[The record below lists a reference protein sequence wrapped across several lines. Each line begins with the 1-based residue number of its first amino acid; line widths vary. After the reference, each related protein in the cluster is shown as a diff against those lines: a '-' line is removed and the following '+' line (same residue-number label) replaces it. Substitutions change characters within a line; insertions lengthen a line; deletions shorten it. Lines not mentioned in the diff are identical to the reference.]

1 MDNYGSSG
9 AYAAPP
15 CAGCGPGAMPVS
27 PAAPSQGEV
36 DSYSYV
42 NPIQKQLPQTANQ
55 MTSGMQQ
62 PTGSAVASIAPTPTL
77 QDIANYNHMSP
88 AQRQQQQQQL
98 AQAGSQMFVG
108 MPGWQTARNQTTQQV
123 PSQQVTD
130 ASLAPITPTT
140 QVAPISGD
148 SLQYL
153 NGFLRTQIGRPVKV
167 DFLIGTNTLLDKTG
181 ILIGVGANFILLN
194 ESETDDIVACD
205 FYNIKFVKFYY

>member
-62 PTGSAVASIAPTPTL
+62 TMGSTPAPAASTPTL
-77 QDIANYNHMSP
+77 QDIANYNYMSP

-108 MPGWQTARNQTTQQV
+108 MPGWQTARNQTSPHVPGQQV
-123 PSQQVTD
+123 ADT
-130 ASLAPITPTT
+130 SLAPITPTT
-140 QVAPISGD
+140 QVAPISG
-148 SLQYL
+148 
-153 NGFLRTQIGRPVKV
+153 
-167 DFLIGTNTLLDKTG
+167 
-181 ILIGVGANFILLN
+181 
-194 ESETDDIVACD
+194 IV
-205 FYNIKFVKFYY
+205 FSI

>member
-15 CAGCGPGAMPVS
+15 CAGCGPGAMPV
-27 PAAPSQGEV
+27 PPPRLLRI

-42 NPIQKQLPQTANQ
+42 KSIQKQLPQTANQ

-77 QDIANYNHMSP
+77 QDIASYSHMSP

-140 QVAPISGD
+140 QVAPISGQ
-148 SLQYL
+148 SSIFEWVPAYT
-153 NGFLRTQIGRPVKV
+153 NRKACKSG
-167 DFLIGTNTLLDKTG
+167 FLIGTNTLLDKTG
-181 ILIGVGANFILLN
+181 ILIGVGANFILLSRN
-194 ESETDDIVACD
+194 R
-205 FYNIKFVKFYY
+205 